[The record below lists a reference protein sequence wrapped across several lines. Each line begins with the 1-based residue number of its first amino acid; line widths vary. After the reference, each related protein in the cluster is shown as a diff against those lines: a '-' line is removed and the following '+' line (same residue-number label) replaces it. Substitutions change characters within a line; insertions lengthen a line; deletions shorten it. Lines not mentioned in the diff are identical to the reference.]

1 MHDSPLLVAQ
11 HFINDKKLLSPGTT
25 VIVGFSGG
33 PDSLFLLLLLV
44 KLQELYNLKIIAAHL
59 DHGWRTTSHEDKDF
73 CQNFAEKLGVPFVS
87 AHASQLTPERKA
99 NGSLEETG
107 RYLRRQFF
115 EETAN
120 TYGAQAIALAHHRDD
135 QHETFFIRLLR
146 GAGVTG
152 LSGMWP
158 QQGLYIR
165 PLLTLSKSAIV
176 NYLDSNNYT
185 YLTDPTN
192 QSDLFLRNKIRNS
205 VLPTLATCDSRLSNS
220 LERTIDNLQEAEL
233 FLKELTTKTYNTI
246 TIIHEN
252 SKILLVKDFLNLNLF
267 LQKRVLVEWLCS
279 YQVPFTPSHNFF
291 AEIIHFLEQ
300 PESKTHKL
308 HSSWS
313 ISKKKN
319 QATIIKQ

>member
-1 MHDSPLLVAQ
+1 MFKVAQ
-11 HFINDKKLLSPGTT
+11 QYINDKKLLSPGTT

-44 KLQELYNLKIIAAHL
+44 HLKEHYNLTIIAAHL

-73 CQNFAEKLGVPFVS
+73 CKNTAEKLGVPFVS
-87 AHASQLTPERKA
+87 AHASHLTLQRKA

-115 EETAN
+115 EETAKV
-120 TYGAQAIALAHHRDD
+120 YGAQAIALAHHRDD

-165 PLLTLSKSAIV
+165 PLLTLSKHAIV
-176 NYLDSNNYT
+176 NYLDAHNYN

-205 VLPTLATCDSRLSNS
+205 VLPTLANCDSRLSNS
-220 LERTIDNLQEAEL
+220 LEKTIDNLQEAEL
-233 FLKELTTKTYNTI
+233 FLKELTTIAYSDVTFM
-246 TIIHEN
+246 HEN
-252 SKILLVKDFLNLNLF
+252 LLTLQVKDFLNLNLF

-279 YQVPFTPSHNFF
+279 YHVPFTPSQNFF
-291 AEIIHFLEQ
+291 AEIIRFLEQ
-300 PESKTHKL
+300 PESKTHQL

-319 QATIIKQ
+319 HATITKH